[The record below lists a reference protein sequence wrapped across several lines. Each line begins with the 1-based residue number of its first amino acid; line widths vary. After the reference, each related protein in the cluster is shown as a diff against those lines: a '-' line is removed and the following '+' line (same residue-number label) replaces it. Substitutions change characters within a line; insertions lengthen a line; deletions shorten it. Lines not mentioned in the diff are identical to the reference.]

1 MVTTTRKFKGTRAY
15 TNVIKVAFYL
25 VSELVFDQGGEKR
38 IQPILRAI
46 NGPIFDEY
54 NCQWLDVIDSYA
66 NRLLYIIRLLGR
78 ANTGCAVLGPLREKI
93 FWVDDPNEDISQ
105 FAANRHSVDTPK
117 DQQST
122 SILHLVLSVK
132 HLRIA
137 AVLR

>member
-1 MVTTTRKFKGTRAY
+1 MVTTTRGFKGTRAY

-66 NRLLYIIRLLGR
+66 NRLLYIIRQFRR
-78 ANTGCAVLGPLREKI
+78 ANTGSAVLGP
-93 FWVDDPNEDISQ
+93 
-105 FAANRHSVDTPK
+105 
-117 DQQST
+117 
-122 SILHLVLSVK
+122 
-132 HLRIA
+132 
-137 AVLR
+137 

>member
-1 MVTTTRKFKGTRAY
+1 MVTTTRGFKGTRAY

-66 NRLLYIIRLLGR
+66 NRLLLYIIRLLGR
-78 ANTGCAVLGPLREKI
+78 ANTGCAVLGP
-93 FWVDDPNEDISQ
+93 
-105 FAANRHSVDTPK
+105 
-117 DQQST
+117 
-122 SILHLVLSVK
+122 
-132 HLRIA
+132 
-137 AVLR
+137 